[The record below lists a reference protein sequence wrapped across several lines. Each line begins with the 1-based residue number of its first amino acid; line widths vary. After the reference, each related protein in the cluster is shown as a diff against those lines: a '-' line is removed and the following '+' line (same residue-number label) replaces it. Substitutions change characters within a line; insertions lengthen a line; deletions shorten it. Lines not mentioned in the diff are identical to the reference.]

1 MQICRVLESDFNYV
15 KNSVK
20 QISNLKNKSVL
31 VTGATGLIGSLVIN
45 FLRYLN
51 VTENYGITLYAV
63 VRSEVKAA
71 KKFGDYSNDGNLKVL
86 KCDLSCDD
94 LSLDGEVD
102 YVIHTAS
109 ITASKEMIENPQKV
123 FDVAVSGTQKALQLA
138 VQKNVK
144 KLIYLSSMEAYGTM
158 PTDEKTTED
167 KIGYVDESNPRSAY
181 PISKRACE
189 ALCKDYFQRY
199 SVPTVSLR
207 LAQTFGAG
215 VDFNDGRVFNQFA
228 KSVMFGNDIVLHT
241 DGLSHGNYVYTAD
254 CLSAIFLLLFV
265 GADGETYNVVNEEC
279 HTTILGMAKTVCSEV
294 AKDKISVVIQPDTA
308 NTHGYAPKT
317 VLNLSSKKLNALG
330 WRATVSLPDAYE
342 RLIEYYKE
350 IHAN

>member
-1 MQICRVLESDFNYV
+1 MQICSVLESDFNYV

-51 VTENYGITLYAV
+51 ATENYGITLYAI
-63 VRSEVKAA
+63 VRSEEKAA
-71 KKFGDYSNDGNLKVL
+71 KKFGDYSKDSNLKIIR
-86 KCDLSCDD
+86 CDLSHDD
-94 LSLDGEVD
+94 LSVCGNVD

-123 FDVAVSGTQKALQLA
+123 LDVAVCGTKKALQLA
-138 VQKNVK
+138 LQKNVK
-144 KLIYLSSMEAYGTM
+144 KFIYLSSMEAYGTM
-158 PTDEKTTED
+158 PTNEKTTED
-167 KIGYVDESNPRSAY
+167 KIGYIDESNPRSAY
-181 PISKRACE
+181 PISKRRCE
-189 ALCKDYFQRY
+189 ELCKEYFLK
-199 SVPTVSLR
+199 SGVPTVSLR

-215 VDFNDGRVFNQFA
+215 VDFNDARVFNQFA
-228 KSVMFGNDIVLHT
+228 KSAMFGNDIVLHT
-241 DGLSHGNYVYTAD
+241 DGSSHGNYVYTAD

-265 GADGETYNVVNEEC
+265 GAEGEIYNVVNEEC
-279 HTTILGMAKTVCSEV
+279 HTTILGMAKTVCREL
-294 AKDKISVVIQPDTA
+294 AKDKIKVVIQLDTA
-308 NTHGYAPKT
+308 NTHGYAPKM

-330 WRATVSLPDAYE
+330 WCANVSLSEAYA

-350 IHAN
+350 INI